1 MSLPAGG
8 ASEYRAKVLAQ
19 SNPSATTS
27 TDIYT
32 VPAYRTANI
41 TGVVVCNR
49 SGSAITFR
57 LSIGVAGAVLA
68 NAQYLYYDQSLPA
81 NQSLI
86 LETSW
91 LLGVSDVVRV
101 YASDTNV
108 SFTLFGVEEPFQAIT
123 T

>member
-1 MSLPAGG
+1 MPVAVG
-8 ASEYRAKVLAQ
+8 AVEYRAKVLAQ

-57 LSIGVAGAVLA
+57 LSVAVLGEA
-68 NAQYLYYDQSLPA
+68 LASKQYIYYDMSLPA

-91 LLGVSDVVRV
+91 LLGTTDVVRV